1 MVSTS
6 AIAPA
11 LIEKILAAPQQRLT
25 FADYMDW
32 LLYDPNYGYYATGQ
46 VGIGQKGDFFTASS
60 LGSDFGELLAEQ
72 FREMWLNLAQPTS
85 FNLVEMGAGTGIL
98 AQDILSYYQNNYPD
112 FFESLQFIIIEK
124 SFHLQSLQ
132 KKNLENFQGKVNW
145 QEWENIAENSL
156 VGCFFSNELVD
167 AFPVHL
173 VTVSEGKL
181 KEIYVTY
188 EQGCLRETIAE
199 FSSLELESYF
209 SLNQLDFTADI
220 YPSGYR
226 TEVNLMA
233 YDWLKT
239 VTQKLKQ
246 GYVLTIDYGY
256 SAEKYYH
263 PQRSQGTLQCY
274 YQHRYHSDPY
284 VNLGKQDITAHV
296 NFTALENWGKIF
308 GLDCLAFTQQ
318 GLFLMNLGL
327 GDHLTELSSG
337 KFKLPEIFQRR
348 DALHQLIDPTGLG
361 RFGVLLQAKGLDSEE
376 ARSLRGFAI

>member
-46 VGIGQKGDFFTASS
+46 VGIGKTGDFFTASS

-98 AQDILSYYQNNYPD
+98 AQDILNYCRKNYPD

-124 SFHLQSLQ
+124 SFYLQSLQ
-132 KKNLENFQGKVNW
+132 QKKLENFQDKVNW
-145 QEWENIAENSL
+145 QEWENIADNSL

-173 VTVSEGKL
+173 VTVSKGKL

-188 EQGCLRETIAE
+188 EQGSLRETIAE
-199 FSSLELESYF
+199 LSSLELESYF
-209 SLNQLDFTADI
+209 SLNQLNLTADI
-220 YPSGYR
+220 YSSGYR

-233 YDWLKT
+233 FDWLKT
-239 VTQKLKQ
+239 VTQKLRQ

-263 PQRSQGTLQCY
+263 PQRFQGTLQCY

-284 VNLGKQDITAHV
+284 VNLGRQDITAHV

-308 GLDCLAFTQQ
+308 GLDSLAFTQQ

-327 GDHLTELSSG
+327 GDRLTELSSG
-337 KFKLPEIFQRR
+337 EFKLPEIFQRR

-361 RFGVLLQAKGLDSEE
+361 KFGVLLQAKGLDSEK
-376 ARSLRGFAI
+376 ARSPSSY

>member
-32 LLYDPNYGYYATGQ
+32 LLYDPDYGYYATGQ
-46 VGIGQKGDFFTASS
+46 VGIGKTGDFFTASS

-72 FREMWLNLAQPTS
+72 FREMWLNLAQPTR

-98 AQDILSYYQNNYPD
+98 AQDILSYCQRNYPD

-124 SFHLQSLQ
+124 SFYLQSLQ
-132 KKNLENFQGKVNW
+132 QKKLENFQDKVNW
-145 QEWENIAENSL
+145 QEWENIADNSL

-188 EQGCLRETIAE
+188 EQGSLRETIAE
-199 FSSLELESYF
+199 LSSLELESYF
-209 SLNQLDFTADI
+209 SLNQLDLTADI
-220 YPSGYR
+220 YSSGYR

-233 YDWLKT
+233 FDWLKT
-239 VTQKLKQ
+239 VTQKLRQ

-263 PQRSQGTLQCY
+263 PQRFQGTLQCY

-284 VNLGKQDITAHV
+284 VNLGRQDITAHV

-308 GLDCLAFTQQ
+308 GLDCLGFTQQ

-327 GDHLTELSSG
+327 GDRLTELSSG

-348 DALHQLIDPTGLG
+348 EALHQLIDPTGLG
-361 RFGVLLQAKGLDSEE
+361 KFGVLLQAKGLDSEK
-376 ARSLRGFAI
+376 ARSPSSY